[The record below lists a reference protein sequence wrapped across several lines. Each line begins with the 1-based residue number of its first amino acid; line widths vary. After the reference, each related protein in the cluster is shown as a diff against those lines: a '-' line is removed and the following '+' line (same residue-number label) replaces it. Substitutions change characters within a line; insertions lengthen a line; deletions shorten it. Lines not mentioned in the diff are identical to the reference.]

1 MERFKNKF
9 NSNSNRMNSF
19 DYSENWYYF
28 VTICTKDRENK
39 FWEIKDWIMMI
50 NDLWKLVYDE
60 ILNIPKYREN
70 VVLDEFIIMPNH
82 IHLILGFIWNDP
94 RRDAINRVSTT
105 RIDTTSIK
113 KWWATWKNNIM
124 LNKNSLGYIIRI
136 FKWKSKFLIN
146 KKQLKFFSWQS
157 NYYDRIIRGEKEL
170 EQIRKYIIENPL
182 KREWDKN
189 NIN

>member
-28 VTICTKDRENK
+28 VTICTKQRENK

-50 NDLWKLVYDE
+50 NGLWKLVYDE

-82 IHLILGFIWNDP
+82 IHLILFLNNGKNISVCRDVLSKHLYTDAREFYSVISPRKWTLWN
-94 RRDAINRVSTT
+94 IIKLFKWYCTK
-105 RIDTTSIK
+105 RI
-113 KWWATWKNNIM
+113 
-124 LNKNSLGYIIRI
+124 NKN
-136 FKWKSKFLIN
+136 
-146 KKQLKFFSWQS
+146 LKTFFSWQS
-157 NYYDRIIRGEKEL
+157 NYYDRIIRDEKEL
-170 EQIRKYIIENPL
+170 EKIRKYIIENPL